1 MKIGELA
8 RLTSTQTETIRFYE
22 REKLMPSASRSSANY
37 RVYNDEHAQRLSFIR
52 HCRNLDM
59 TLNEIRTLLHFK
71 DNPQEDCDGVNSLLE
86 EHIGHVE
93 QRIRDLRR
101 LRKDLGELRDRCD
114 DARAAA
120 DCGILDGLNK
130 AARQNPKVPTASA
143 GHIPGTHRPGHRTSS
158 RSTVTSSDKRAA
170 K

>member
-8 RLTSTQTETIRFYE
+8 RLTNTQTETIRFYE
-22 REKLMPSASRSSANY
+22 REHLMPPASRSSANY
-37 RVYNDEHAQRLSFIR
+37 RLYSDEHAQRLSFIR

-59 TLNEIRTLLHFK
+59 TLDEIRTLLHFK
-71 DNPQEDCDGVNSLLE
+71 DSPQENCDAVNALLE

-93 QRIRDLRR
+93 QRIRELRR

-114 DARAAA
+114 VARAAA
-120 DCGILDGLNK
+120 DCGILDELNK
-130 AARQNPKVPTASA
+130 VSRENPKASAVSA
-143 GHIPGTHRPGHRTSS
+143 GHIPGAHRSGNRTPSKSTTTS
-158 RSTVTSSDKRAA
+158 RSKQRA

>member
-22 REKLMPSASRSSANY
+22 REQLMPPASRSSANY
-37 RVYNDEHAQRLSFIR
+37 RLYNNDHAQRLSFIR

-59 TLNEIRTLLHFK
+59 TLDEIRTLLHFK
-71 DNPQEDCDGVNSLLE
+71 DSPQENCHAVNSLLE

-93 QRIRDLRR
+93 QRIRELRR
-101 LRKDLGELRDRCD
+101 LRKDLGELRERCD
-114 DARAAA
+114 VARAAA
-120 DCGILDGLNK
+120 DCGILDELNK
-130 AARQNPKVPTASA
+130 VARQNPKVSAVSA
-143 GHIPGTHRPGHRTSS
+143 GHIPGAHRGGSRASS
-158 RSTVTSSDKRAA
+158 KSANASVSKQRA

>member
-22 REKLMPSASRSSANY
+22 RENLMPPASRSSANY

-71 DNPQEDCDGVNSLLE
+71 DNPHENCDGVNSLLE

-93 QRIRDLRR
+93 KRIRELRR
-101 LRKDLGELRDRCD
+101 LRKDLGELRDRCR

-120 DCGILDGLNK
+120 DCGILDELNK
-130 AARQNPKVPTASA
+130 IACENPKVATSA
-143 GHIPGTHRPGHRTSS
+143 GGHIPGTHRPGQRTS
-158 RSTVTSSDKRAA
+158 
-170 K
+170 